1 LNNQSSYRLICICG
15 GILFFGVSSAHAD
28 VQSNAV
34 NFHKKNANCVD
45 VRLSLVPPILL
56 QRITPSKLDFGL
68 FIDQLLRMPEKDFD
82 LKVNKVQKMIEKNTH
97 LISSMWGPLKV
108 KWTWVASEE
117 WKKSVSE
124 QSLVLTLPVKMQG
137 HPSSVT
143 IMAEACSAKPLGR
156 LQIGFYPALYP
167 LLVDVD
173 NRDHQWLTEELPQST
188 IDFLN

>member
-1 LNNQSSYRLICICG
+1 MMICG
-15 GILFFGVSSAHAD
+15 VILFFGVSSAHAD
-28 VQSNAV
+28 LQSNTV

-45 VRLSLVPPILL
+45 MRLSLVPPILL
-56 QRITPSKLDFGL
+56 QRITPSKLAFGP
-68 FIDQLLRMPEKDFD
+68 FIDQLLRMPDKDFD
-82 LKVNKVQKMIEKNTH
+82 LKVNKVQKMIEKNSH
-97 LISSMWGPLKV
+97 LISSMWEPLKV

-143 IMAEACSAKPLGR
+143 IMAEACSVKPLGR

-173 NRDHQWLTEELPQST
+173 NGDHQWLTEELPQST